1 MKVDVPVQVLA
12 HVFAYIIPNRAGS
25 GHCTGEAGTLN
36 AAHAL
41 LGFRRLCRR
50 PLGRL
55 RGLCCSRFLGLWG
68 DNRAL
73 GERDRERGLKVG
85 KRKSKG
91 LIRTSPSAGSSATF
105 FLVVFLVVAAMVGMV
120 WRVEL
125 RVARVDAVTESVS
138 SPSPRFLLGDT
149 QYGTYSDHGSIPWR
163 P

>member
-1 MKVDVPVQVLA
+1 VKVDVPVQVLA
-12 HVFAYIIPNRAGS
+12 HVVAYIIPNRAGS
-25 GHCTGEAGTLN
+25 GHYAGEAGTLN

-41 LGFRRLCRR
+41 LGFRRLCGC
-50 PLGRL
+50 PLVRL
-55 RGLCCSRFLGLWG
+55 CGFCCSRFLGLRE

-73 GERDRERGLKVG
+73 GERDRERGLKV
-85 KRKSKG
+85 RKSKSRE

-105 FLVVFLVVAAMVGMV
+105 FLVVFLAVVAVVGMV

-125 RVARVDAVTESVS
+125 RVARVDAATESVS

-149 QYGTYSDHGSIPWR
+149 QHGAHSDDESIPWR